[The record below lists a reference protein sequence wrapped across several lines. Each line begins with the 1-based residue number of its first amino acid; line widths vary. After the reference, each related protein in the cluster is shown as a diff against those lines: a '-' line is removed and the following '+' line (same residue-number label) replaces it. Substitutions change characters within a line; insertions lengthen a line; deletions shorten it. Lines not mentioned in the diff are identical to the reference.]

1 MRYLDDASLMNLK
14 FVAEK
19 ILKSDKLKMET
30 FTESELKTSLIN
42 AIKQVNGVS

>member
-19 ILKSDKLKMET
+19 LLKSDKLKMVN
-30 FTESELKTSLIN
+30 FTDSD
-42 AIKQVNGVS
+42 